1 MIRRLL
7 PAIVAVGALVA
18 IAIVAFA
25 FVAFGWGRSDQGDRL
40 VETGVV
46 VNVDSVSLTAVL
58 GFTVRTS
65 DGRTIEFIVGPL
77 ENPTQFPPSHL
88 GVHLTDGVPV
98 RVTYRQEGADRVAIR
113 LEDAPGG
120 S

>member
-1 MIRRLL
+1 VIRRMVPGLVAL
-7 PAIVAVGALVA
+7 AAVGAVVVA
-18 IAIVAFA
+18 ALWWTQEDR
-25 FVAFGWGRSDQGDRL
+25 GRL
-40 VETGVV
+40 VVTGVV
-46 VNVDSVSLTAVL
+46 VGVQAQGLTDVN
-58 GFTVRTS
+58 GFTVRTV
-65 DGRTIEFIVGPL
+65 DGQELEFAVGPL

-98 RVTYRQEGADRVAIR
+98 RVTYRESGSERVAIR